1 MQQSE
6 IRSENDT
13 QLLKQYA
20 KKGGGI
26 WTRIEIAKRF
36 FLSVHFFMQA
46 LPHLYAQCSYTGT
59 DLIKTNNGQMF
70 LSIFHCEAIQEGLP
84 CSFYTYH
91 MQMCKIVQQQK
102 TWRTL
107 LSDFYHQFGGST
119 VISFS
124 FYGWWSDHNLFRK
137 LFLEELYS
145 LCAVRGYYVL
155 CIEWLALKWRR
166 KEALKKY

>member
-1 MQQSE
+1 MILSYK
-6 IRSENDT
+6 
-13 QLLKQYA
+13 KQYA

-36 FLSVHFFMQA
+36 FCRFISLCKLELAICMLNA
-46 LPHLYAQCSYTGT
+46 LTGT

-137 LFLEELYS
+137 LFFGRTPQLVC
-145 LCAVRGYYVL
+145 CA
-155 CIEWLALKWRR
+155 WLL
-166 KEALKKY
+166 L